1 MVGKNLF
8 ANLKRAATSR
18 GGMAAT
24 AQTVLANVLILGVN
38 VGTGIITARLLGPT
52 GRGEQTAMSIWPMI
66 LASSLTLGVP
76 SALVYNLKRYPE
88 GASRLF
94 SGALLMGTL
103 LGGVATAVGVLLIP
117 GWLAEYS
124 AEVVSFAQLLMF
136 SAPLMTLTL
145 VFTSALLAREEFTT
159 FNALRYL
166 NPLLTLLTLVLLA
179 LTYHL
184 TPFNST
190 LAYIW
195 PTFPLFLWMLIRL
208 WRLYR
213 PTWPGLGWAVKH
225 LTHYGVRSYGAELL
239 AYLSPNIDR
248 ILVVGLVAPAALG
261 LFVVGS
267 SLAQMLNVFQV
278 AVSSVAFPKASGRSL
293 QEVMS
298 LTERATKGSLAM
310 TVLAAIGLTLLG
322 PWVMSLLYGQ
332 EFLDAVPVFRLLL
345 VAVVLNGTDQVLCLA
360 LMAVGRPGTVTLV
373 QSSGLALSVPLLLVL
388 VPLYGIEGAGLAML
402 ISAAIRF
409 VLVFVS
415 FPLVLKTRPPR
426 LWPTSTDLALII
438 ATFRNFRNREGS

>member
-1 MVGKNLF
+1 MVGNNLF

-18 GGMAAT
+18 GGKAAT
-24 AQTVLANVLILGVN
+24 AQTLLANILILGVN
-38 VGTGIITARLLGPT
+38 LGTGIITARLLGPT
-52 GRGEQTAMSIWPMI
+52 GRGEQTAMSVWPMM
-66 LASSLTLGVP
+66 LAYSLTLGVP

-117 GWLAEYS
+117 VWLAEYS
-124 AEVVSFAQLLMF
+124 AEVVTFAQLLML
-136 SAPLMTLTL
+136 SAPLMTLNL
-145 VFTSALLAREEFTT
+145 VFASALQAREEFATY
-159 FNALRYL
+159 NVVRYL
-166 NPLLTLLTLVLLA
+166 NPLLTLLTLVLLV

-184 TPFNST
+184 TPFNAT
-190 LAYIW
+190 LAYLW

-213 PTWPGLGWAVKH
+213 PTWQALGSPLKR
-225 LTHYGVRSYGAELL
+225 LTQYGVRSYGVELL

-261 LFVVGS
+261 LFVVAS
-267 SLAQMLNVFQV
+267 SLAQMLNVFQA
-278 AVSSVAFPKASGRSL
+278 AVSAVLFPKASGRSL

-298 LTERATKGSLAM
+298 LTERAAKGSLAM
-310 TVLAAIGLTLLG
+310 TVLAAIGLTLFG
-322 PWVMSLLYGQ
+322 PWVLGLLYGQ

-345 VAVVLNGTDQVLCLA
+345 VAVVLNGTDQVLCQA
-360 LMAVGRPGTVTLV
+360 LMAVDRPGSVTLV
-373 QSSGLALSVPLLLVL
+373 QGGGIVLSVPLLLML
-388 VPLYGIEGAGLAML
+388 VPLYGLEGAGLAML

-415 FPLVLKTRPPR
+415 FPLILKTRLPR

-438 ATFRNFRNREGS
+438 ATFRNRGEGS